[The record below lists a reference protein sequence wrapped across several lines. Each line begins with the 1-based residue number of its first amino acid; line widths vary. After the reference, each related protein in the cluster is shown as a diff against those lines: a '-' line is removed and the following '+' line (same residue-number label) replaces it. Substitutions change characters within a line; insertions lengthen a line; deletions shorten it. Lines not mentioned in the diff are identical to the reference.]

1 MNKKF
6 LSAILFGAL
15 MVTSTGTF
23 VSCKDYDEDIENLQT
38 QIDKLATKDE
48 LTSQVATLNAALS
61 AAASTANEAV
71 AKATAAETAA
81 KAAGDEAAAAKA
93 VADKAAA
100 EAEAAAIAALQEEL
114 AAAKAELEE
123 MLNGGLGE
131 SEDALTA
138 MNKTVKAIETKVE
151 ALIGEVTGMVTSV
164 ALWTADH
171 NADDAH
177 SWNVDFDKECGDHFL
192 SFAKIQE
199 KDNVFPAKEGVANKQ
214 YTFKST
220 NSVTYTDEIIV
231 RVSPTNATLVPENI
245 ALINSKGEDLSDL
258 VYVEDV
264 EPYNELLTFSRA
276 TPNNGLWKVTF
287 KLKEGYDVDAF
298 ADAVTVK
305 ENKVV
310 KDVRFAVAVTNTAV
324 EEGNAARRVISGY
337 ELGVEATDGNIA
349 NNWFLVNGTSI
360 NEIHNRYYAAEDGT
374 STRKVKELVWFDDA
388 KPAVA
393 PILEGKDVNAADR
406 YNNYDNRQYNSI
418 LPVVKGEPIKIQ
430 IDWNEDKN
438 MPNNKIK
445 GFYVTL
451 DSEFA
456 VESVPSEIN
465 AWNSYEYE
473 NVGTAKQAA
482 TLIDGNEG
490 TITIKDMNNV
500 EGDIIGFRVYAVN
513 LDGTLLDPDGRA
525 FYVVVGDQV
534 AQASIQGTVV
544 ANALNVS
551 TDFIDVTGKFVDCN
565 SANGWLVS
573 ENNPVYAGQHVS
585 DTYFEVLFFDKDKKE
600 LSNPSSAVKYVKL
613 VVNNVARLINDETYT
628 QTLELRKFTS
638 SYGAS
643 YDTFTPWESS
653 FVDYTVPLAKITVQ
667 LTKVMPTEFPENF
680 AFRPKQEVEDG
691 SGKFVAYMI
700 PEYGYSVATMSANG
714 IKDLNNVFYGLDDNY
729 SFVFGT
735 STKDADGNNVSLP
748 AVTYNPSFEA
758 NPTEE
763 MYYPLWINQNPNKY
777 IDNTTWH
784 SVAASY
790 LYKGVSTYWSAS
802 DEKWYVGVN
811 WAVDYNKTLEAK
823 YACWHDASAFAWG
836 TYKVTD
842 GKTEVVK
849 SYKPSLQWTAEGNVL
864 TSKYEHIISTNSYN
878 NDYFGLNLDKLIN
891 TNQWLKIKEGSVK
904 LTVSGQV
911 NPYFEPKMEGSV
923 ITFTQKNT
931 QVDAAPVADHDEN
944 LEFTVIDAFGH
955 EKAIS
960 LAVTIKAP
968 EKK

>member
-23 VSCKDYDEDIENLQT
+23 VSCKDYDEDIENLQG

-48 LTSQVATLNAALS
+48 LASQVATLNAALS
-61 AAASTANEAV
+61 AASSSASDAI

-93 VADKAAA
+93 IADKAAA

-114 AAAKAELEE
+114 AAAKAELED
-123 MLNGGLGE
+123 LIAAGSGE
-131 SEDALTA
+131 NADALAA
-138 MNKTVKAIETKVE
+138 MNKTVKAVETKVE
-151 ALIGEVTGMVTSV
+151 ALLGEVSGMVTSI

-171 NADDAH
+171 NADDTH
-177 SWNVDFDKECGDHFL
+177 SWIGYGKECNDHFL

-199 KDNVFPAKEGVANKQ
+199 YDNVFPAKEGVANKQ
-214 YTFKST
+214 YTFKKG

-245 ALINSKGEDLSDL
+245 ALINSKGEDLTDL
-258 VYVEDV
+258 VYVEEV
-264 EPYNELLTFSRA
+264 KPYEELLTFSRA
-276 TPNNGLWKVTF
+276 AANNGLWKVTF
-287 KLKEGYDVDAF
+287 KLRENYDADAF
-298 ADAVTVK
+298 AAAVAVK
-305 ENKVV
+305 ENNVV
-310 KDVRFAVAVTNTAV
+310 KNIRFAVAVTNTAA
-324 EEGNAARRVISGY
+324 EEGSAARRVISGY
-337 ELGVEATDGNIA
+337 ELGVEAVNGNIA
-349 NNWFLVNGTSI
+349 NNWFLVDGKSV

-374 STRKVKELVWFDDA
+374 STRKVKELTWLDNS

-393 PILEGKDVNAADR
+393 PILEGKGVNAADR
-406 YNNYDNRQYNSI
+406 YNNFDNRQYNSI
-418 LPVVKGEPIKIQ
+418 LPVVKGQPIKIQ
-430 IDWNEDKN
+430 IDWNKEANK
-438 MPNNKIK
+438 PYNKIK

-482 TLIDGNEG
+482 TMIDGNEG

-500 EGDIIGFRVYAVN
+500 KGDIIGFRVYAVN
-513 LDGTLLDPDGRA
+513 LDGTLVDPDGRA
-525 FYVVVGDQV
+525 FYVVVGDEV

-551 TDFIDVTGKFVDCN
+551 TDFIDVAGKFVDCN
-565 SANGWLVS
+565 TMSWSVS
-573 ENNPVYAGQHVS
+573 QDNPVYAGQNVW
-585 DTYFEVLFFDKDKKE
+585 DTQFTINYYDKDKKQ
-600 LSNPSSAVKYVKL
+600 LGSPSSAVKYVKL
-613 VVNNVARLINDETYT
+613 VVNNVARLIDGETYT
-628 QTLELRKFTS
+628 QTYELKKFTDNYGQS
-638 SYGAS
+638 SNNYTEWSDS
-643 YDTFTPWESS
+643 YSN
-653 FVDYTVPLAKITVQ
+653 YTMPLAKITVQ

-700 PEYGYSVATMSANG
+700 PEYGYSVANMSANG

-735 STKDADGNNVSLP
+735 STKDADGNNVSLAP
-748 AVTYNPSFEA
+748 VTYNPSFEA

-784 SVAASY
+784 SVTASY
-790 LYKGVSTYWSAS
+790 IYKGVSTYYDAAKEVWH
-802 DEKWYVGVN
+802 VGVN
-811 WAVDYNKTLEAK
+811 YGVDYNKTLEAK

-836 TYKVTD
+836 TYKVTIN
-842 GKTEVVK
+842 KETVTK
-849 SYKPSLQWTAEGNVL
+849 SYKPELQWTAEGNTVA
-864 TSKYEHIISTNSYN
+864 TPYSHIVSTNSYN
-878 NDYFGLNLDKLIN
+878 NDYFGLDLNVLIN
-891 TNQWLKIKEGSVK
+891 TNEWLKIKKDSYK
-904 LTVSGQV
+904 LTVNGQV
-911 NPYFEPKMEGSV
+911 NPYFKPEMTGNT
-923 ITFTQKNT
+923 ITFTQIKT

-944 LEFTVIDAFGH
+944 LVFTVIDAFGH
-955 EKAIS
+955 EKEIS
-960 LAVTIKAP
+960 LVVTIKAP